1 MSSAHKADVDLVL
14 LTEPQ
19 MSFKG
24 TLQLTQPWVPW
35 GLSLP
40 VNMQWSS
47 YSTTWSSVS
56 PGALTPTP
64 QFSFTTGT
72 PNSITISSQ
81 LTTTTS
87 KRDIPLTQATWRPVE
102 LPCEPQGTA
111 RRLKNGHVWAKDKGF
126 VAHL

>member
-40 VNMQWSS
+40 VDMQWSS

-87 KRDIPLTQATWRPVE
+87 KRDIPLT
-102 LPCEPQGTA
+102 
-111 RRLKNGHVWAKDKGF
+111 
-126 VAHL
+126 